1 MRIRYGMKEAEFD
14 RFAEEYRAIH
24 AGNIRASG
32 DSPEFFAE
40 YKVLDIARRLKHARC
55 VAHTILDF
63 GAGVGNSV
71 PHFTRYFPNAALTCA
86 DVSAKSLEIAQSR
99 FSGLAEFRKIDESGL
114 GEFRQRFDVIF
125 SACVFHHIPHERH
138 VGWLSRLLKVAR
150 PEALLAVFEH
160 NPWNPLTVRAVNN
173 CPFDIN
179 ARLIDAR
186 KMRRAVAAAGWRNVE
201 SQYRI
206 FFPGQLA
213 ALRGLERAMTWLPLG
228 AQYVVYAT
236 R

>member
-1 MRIRYGMKEAEFD
+1 MNENEFD
-14 RFAEEYRAIH
+14 RFAEEYHAIH

-40 YKVLDIARRLKHARC
+40 YKVRDIARRLAQHAIDVR
-55 VAHTILDF
+55 TIFDF

-71 PHFTRYFPNAALTCA
+71 PHFRRHFPDAVLTCA
-86 DVSAKSLEIAQSR
+86 DVSGRSLEIARAR
-99 FSGLAEFRKIDESGL
+99 FPDQAEYRKIDESGS
-114 GEFRQRFDVIF
+114 GEIGQGFDLIF

-138 VGWLSRLLKVAR
+138 VAWLSRLRKAAR
-150 PEALLAVFEH
+150 PGALLAVFEH
-160 NPWNPLTVRAVNN
+160 NPWNPLTLQAVRN

-179 ARLIDAR
+179 ARLINAR
-186 KMRRAVAAAGWRNVE
+186 QMRRAVAAAGWRDVR

-213 ALRGLERAMTWLPLG
+213 RLRGLERAMTWLPLG
-228 AQYVVYAT
+228 AQYVVYA
-236 R
+236 RR